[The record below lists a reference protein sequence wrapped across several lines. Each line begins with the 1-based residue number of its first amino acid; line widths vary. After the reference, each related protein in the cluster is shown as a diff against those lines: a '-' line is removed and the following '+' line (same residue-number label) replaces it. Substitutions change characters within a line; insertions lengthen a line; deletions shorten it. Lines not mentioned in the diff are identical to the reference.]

1 MAEMQETIPTPVQ
14 KPSRATRFLKRLF
27 LALFVLILLLAA
39 SGAIL
44 AWKYQDEA
52 KAYVIAKLNEQLNT
66 QVIVLPKD
74 IDFSVLRNF
83 PNASVDFK
91 NVKVLDATPTD
102 APKDTLFRAGTIS
115 LQFNIRDIFNKK
127 YVIKRVSLKNVD
139 VNLWVNKAGQDN
151 FHFLKASVDTSKGP
165 RDTSAFALDK
175 IVLSNINVKYKN
187 AKTKDNFAFTLKAVT
202 LKGLFSSNDYTLKT
216 ELTMYVDHI
225 RSKNVAYIQNRN
237 IALSTEL
244 DVKGHKYTI
253 RRAELSLGK
262 LNLAVNGTIDHEEKE
277 DIFHLD
283 IGGKNM
289 DIQSALS
296 WLPGKYKPDI
306 EEFNSNG
313 NFYFHTAINGSL
325 NKKSLPVINASFG
338 VSKGEVKQTKANL
351 TMRNVELQG
360 EYSNSGKGWL
370 DITEFSGD
378 LPQGSLKGNFKL
390 ENFSNPMLSAKAE
403 GTMNL
408 NELQKFL
415 RIDTIESLSGR
426 LKINANFD
434 GHILKTSEGL
444 VNEDKTGGELSFS
457 DVSLKLKNNNLRFNS
472 MSGTLAL
479 SNSNVDISAFSG
491 KVSGSDFSLEGSFKN
506 MMAWLLLKDQPLT
519 AVVSLRAKKIDLNDL
534 LNDKTTTPSKNDPS
548 YKLSFS
554 KYLDLTLN
562 TDIAEVVFRKFQ
574 ASDIK
579 GQLHLRNKRMAAD
592 QLVFNT
598 MDGTIHATGDLDASR
613 SDSVMVHM
621 DADLQNVNI
630 AKVFTEM
637 ENFGQQ
643 TLTDKNIKGVLSAKV
658 QLALPCGTDLNIN
671 MAKLLAK
678 CDVNIVK
685 GELIKLASLKSLSK
699 FISLNELEDIRFETL
714 NTSITIA
721 NRVINIPNTQIN
733 SNAIDIE
740 VSGVQ
745 DFDGNVDYV
754 FGLYLSEL
762 LAKKAKASKHE
773 NTDFGEEDTEGKHR
787 LRLYISMKGPIA
799 NPKIAYDHKAA
810 QEERKAKRK
819 EEKENLKEILNEEF
833 GFFKKDSL
841 ARRQKTKDKNAA
853 NSKFSVKFEEDE
865 KKKEEKKE
873 EGDF

>member
-1 MAEMQETIPTPVQ
+1 MAENQETTPTPVQ
-14 KPSRATRFLKRLF
+14 KPSRVTRFLRRLF

-39 SGAIL
+39 SGAVL

-66 QVIVLPKD
+66 QVIVLPND

-91 NVKVLDATPTD
+91 NVKVLDATQTD

-127 YVIKRVSLKNVD
+127 YVIKQVSLKNVD
-139 VNLWVNKAGQDN
+139 VNLWVNKAGLDN
-151 FHFLKASVDTSKGP
+151 FHFLKASVDSANGP

-187 AKTKDNFAFTLKAVT
+187 AKTKDNFAFTLKTVAF
-202 LKGLFSSNDYTLKT
+202 KGLFSSDEYTLKT
-216 ELTMYVDHI
+216 ELTMFVDHI
-225 RSKNVAYIQNRN
+225 RSNNVTYIQNRN

-253 RRAELSLGK
+253 RKAELSLGK
-262 LNLAVNGTIDHEEKE
+262 LNLAVNGTVDHEVKE

-296 WLPGKYKPDI
+296 WLPGKYKTDI
-306 EEFNSNG
+306 EEFKSQG

-325 NKKSLPVINASFG
+325 NKKNIPVINASFG

-370 DITEFSGD
+370 DITKFAGD

-390 ENFSNPMLSAKAE
+390 ENFSNPAVSAKAE
-403 GTMNL
+403 GTVNL

-415 RIDTIESLSGR
+415 RIDTIESLSGH

-444 VNEDKTGGELSFS
+444 LNEDKTSGELSFS
-457 DVSLKLKNNNLRFNS
+457 NVSLKLKNNNLHFNS
-472 MSGTLAL
+472 MSGSLVL
-479 SNSNVDISAFSG
+479 SNNDVDISAFSG
-491 KVSGSDFSLEGSFKN
+491 KVSGSDFNLDGSFKN

-519 AVVSLRAKKIDLNDL
+519 AVISLRAKKIDLNDL
-534 LNDKTTTPSKNDPS
+534 LNDKTTAPSKNDPS

-579 GQLHLRNKRMAAD
+579 GQLRLRNKRMSTD

-613 SDSVMVHM
+613 SDSVMAHL

-630 AKVFTEM
+630 TKVFTEI

-643 TLTDKNIKGVLSAKV
+643 TLTDKNIKGALSAKL
-658 QLALPCGTDLNIN
+658 QLVLPCGTDLNIN
-671 MAKLLAK
+671 TAKLLAK

-721 NRVINIPNTQIN
+721 NRVINIPSTQIN

-740 VSGVQ
+740 VSGTQ

-773 NTDFGEEDTEGKHR
+773 NTDFGEEDIEGKHR

-799 NPKIAYDHKAA
+799 NPKIAYDRKAA
-810 QEERKAKRK
+810 QEERKVKRK
-819 EEKENLKEILNEEF
+819 EEKAHLKGILNEEF
-833 GFFKKDSL
+833 GMFKKDSL
-841 ARRQKTKDKNAA
+841 ARKQKMKDRNAV

-865 KKKEEKKE
+865 KKKEEKKD